1 MDEQRLIVDHIFL
14 FFSQQCLQFS
24 HVHPSQIHLRE
35 YQAVVSPDCILPPF
49 PPPWWEWAIMF
60 LSLQTGRGGG
70 PGRLAERMADRVCVY
85 LQCVCLCVEGC
96 WQQRPCWDSPLLLP
110 LNIQLPSHQTHCYL
124 HGPANPQSQ
133 QLPRVYVCAGVC
145 VWLCIGFQCR
155 ALPVA
160 FEGLHLR
167 VKWHMSVYTCES
179 VAANVSRVFSSEGNM
194 NDACVWGYLLCVCTF
209 VYQLKWDDGMR
220 NDGGRIGVLHVV
232 HSCLCH
238 FPLVFTYR
246 CFKYFTF
253 EFVFLKKKKK
263 KTAQL
268 IQELYCNFPD
278 SPFGWAWTAQPD
290 SLGENPPWN
299 KKSLGKYGFFCLS
312 WRCFHIFCPAAT
324 LVRLMQHEMRSVI
337 QRRCGTINKQ
347 PVIIQSPASSYNP
360 YNLCPVF
367 SCKSNVHFYSVQEWW
382 TRI

>member
-1 MDEQRLIVDHIFL
+1 M
-14 FFSQQCLQFS
+14 
-24 HVHPSQIHLRE
+24 
-35 YQAVVSPDCILPPF
+35 
-49 PPPWWEWAIMF
+49 
-60 LSLQTGRGGG
+60 
-70 PGRLAERMADRVCVY
+70 
-85 LQCVCLCVEGC
+85 CLCVEGC

-220 NDGGRIGVLHVV
+220 NDGVRIGVLHVV

-263 KTAQL
+263 NTAQL

-312 WRCFHIFCPAAT
+312 WRCFYIFCPAAT

-367 SCKSNVHFYSVQEWW
+367 SCKSNVHVYSVQEWW